1 MPYGAKQ
8 DKKTNYG
15 PLIEVVVM
23 VSTKKIL
30 ISRRFFLGVSISA
43 IALAACSPETE
54 ISSSVPAAPSWA
66 VEEVRTSEYI
76 APELAS
82 SDIRPEIG
90 GLHGAV
96 VSEHPLASQAGYEVL
111 RSGGNAVDAAVSMA
125 AILAVVRPHMNSV
138 GGDALSLFYEADT
151 GQVTAL
157 NASGAAGVVATPSF
171 FTDQGMT
178 RMPPAG
184 AASVTVPGAVSAW
197 AAALAKY
204 GTMTLAEAL
213 EPAILIAEE
222 GFMVSTTLAE
232 DLFTA
237 ATRLNEAGQEI
248 YRPGGEPLKA
258 GDLLRNPKL
267 AASLRT
273 IAKVGPDAM
282 YGGEI
287 GASLAAFIEAEGGHL
302 RPSDFSAH
310 QPEWVEPILTTFQG
324 RTIYSMPPNSQGVV
338 MLQMMAM
345 AEEIPFAERSPNSP
359 VLLHELVEIT
369 KLAFA
374 DRDRWVAD
382 PRFADVP
389 ISALLDRDYLSERS
403 TLVGEEA
410 SAHREAGFGEEI
422 LISANAKRD
431 EGGDTVYL
439 MVVDRNGNAVSWIQ
453 SLYGTFGSNMV
464 DPATGIVLQNRGSGF
479 SLVEGHPNQVAPGKR
494 PFHTL
499 MNALV
504 TNDEGFEIA
513 IGTPGGGGQPQFVM
527 QALIQAIMFGLSP
540 QQAVEAPRF
549 RIGSGRQLQLES
561 RLSEQAK
568 SGLAARGHD
577 ITVTEGWV
585 ADYGSVQMIQKL
597 PSGVL
602 RTGADM
608 RREAAA
614 MAY

>member
-1 MPYGAKQ
+1 MVNVKKHMIFNRIILGA
-8 DKKTNYG
+8 
-15 PLIEVVVM
+15 
-23 VSTKKIL
+23 
-30 ISRRFFLGVSISA
+30 SISA
-43 IALAACSPETE
+43 IALVACSPETGV
-54 ISSSVPAAPSWA
+54 SSSVPAPPALV

-76 APELAS
+76 APELAA
-82 SDIRPEIG
+82 SDIRPETG
-90 GLHGAV
+90 GIHGAV
-96 VSEHPLASQAGYEVL
+96 VSEHPLASQVGYEVL

-151 GQVTAL
+151 GKVTAL
-157 NASGAAGVVATPSF
+157 NASGAAGAVATLSF
-171 FTDQGMT
+171 FTDQSMT

-197 AAALAKY
+197 AAALEKY
-204 GTMTLAEAL
+204 GTITLAEAL

-222 GFMVSTTLAE
+222 GFMVSSTLAE

-237 ATRLNEAGQEI
+237 ATRLNDAGQEI
-248 YRPGGEPLKA
+248 YRPGGEALKA

-273 IAKVGPDAM
+273 IAKEGPGAM

-302 RPSDFSAH
+302 RPSDFSSH
-310 QPEWVEPILTTFQG
+310 QPEWVEPISTTFQG
-324 RTIYSMPPNSQGVV
+324 HTIHSMPPNSQGIV

-345 AEEIPFAERSPNSP
+345 TEEIPFAERSSNSP
-359 VLLHELVEIT
+359 ELLHELVEIT

-382 PRFADVP
+382 PRFADIP
-389 ISALLDRDYLSERS
+389 IPELLDRDYLSERS

-422 LISANAKRD
+422 VVATNAKLN

-439 MVVDRNGNAVSWIQ
+439 MAVDQDGNAVSWIQ
-453 SLYGTFGSNMV
+453 SLYGTFGSNLV
-464 DPATGIVLQNRGSGF
+464 DPTTGIVLQNRGSGF

-527 QALIQAIMFGLSP
+527 QALIQTIMFGLSP

-549 RIGSGRQLQLES
+549 RIGSGKRLQLEA
-561 RLSEQAK
+561 RLPEETK

-577 ITVTEGWV
+577 ITLTEGWT
-585 ADYGSVQMIQKL
+585 ADYGSVQIIQKL
-597 PSGVL
+597 SSGVL